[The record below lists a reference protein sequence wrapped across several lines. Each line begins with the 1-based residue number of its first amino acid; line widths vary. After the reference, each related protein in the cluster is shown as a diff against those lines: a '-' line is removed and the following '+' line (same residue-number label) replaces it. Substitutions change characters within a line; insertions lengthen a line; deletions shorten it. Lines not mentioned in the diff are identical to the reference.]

1 MNNKFWNAPA
11 WSLGNRFKG
20 TLPIIKANKTINK
33 KDLLFLVLAV
43 IISKFMDIKQDASIQ

>member
-20 TLPIIKANKTINK
+20 TFFITKASKPVMTKAPIS
-33 KDLLFLVLAV
+33 LGLVP
-43 IISKFMDIKQDASIQ
+43 ITCISMDTKQDGSIN